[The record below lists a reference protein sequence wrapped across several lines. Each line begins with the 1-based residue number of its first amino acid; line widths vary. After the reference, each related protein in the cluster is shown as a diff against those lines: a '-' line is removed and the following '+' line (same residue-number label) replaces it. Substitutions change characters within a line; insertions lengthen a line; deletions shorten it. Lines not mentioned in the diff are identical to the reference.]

1 MNKTKHLL
9 QGKTSL
15 PFQQLKRYLYPVKR
29 PLLLPFVPF
38 YLLGYWL
45 HALGVRLLGLRKKSP
60 IPTLVIGNPVAG
72 GSGKTPLTIALAQ
85 ELLAKGLRIAVLS
98 RGYGR
103 NSKGLREVNRDSAP
117 EEVGDEALEIKHA
130 LGDIPVVV
138 DGNRHRGLAYL
149 KAKYVFLDWVL
160 LDDGLQH
167 HRLQPDISLMLWHQN
182 DLVQKPW
189 PLPAGN
195 LRLWPIWP
203 RPSLK
208 AVSYAEKP
216 NKGILSIPFRME
228 KPIDWENK
236 RQVSKEY
243 WGLGWTGLARPETL
257 LKQFPEIKWL
267 LSADHALPSTKF
279 WEQIEALE
287 EPQYLICTVKDSLR
301 LGPHRQRIKKLAVVP
316 LRPDKQSPGYREL
329 AKKVVELCTR
339 PS

>member
-1 MNKTKHLL
+1 M
-9 QGKTSL
+9 
-15 PFQQLKRYLYPVKR
+15 
-29 PLLLPFVPF
+29 
-38 YLLGYWL
+38 
-45 HALGVRLLGLRKKSP
+45 
-60 IPTLVIGNPVAG
+60 VIGNPVAG
-72 GSGKTPLTIALAQ
+72 GSGKTPITIALAQ

-103 NSKGLREVNRDSAP
+103 NSKGLREVSLESKP

-130 LGDIPVVV
+130 LADIPVLV

-149 KAKYVFLDWVL
+149 KAKYAFLDWVL

-167 HRLQPDISLMLWHQN
+167 HKLQPDISLMLWHQN

-208 AVSYAEKP
+208 AISYAEKP
-216 NKGILSIPFRME
+216 ENGIPAIPFNME
-228 KPIDWENK
+228 NPIDWESK
-236 RQVSKEY
+236 SPVSKEY

-287 EPQYLICTVKDSLR
+287 DHQYLICTVKDSLR

-329 AKKVVELCTR
+329 VNKVVELCTR
-339 PS
+339 SS